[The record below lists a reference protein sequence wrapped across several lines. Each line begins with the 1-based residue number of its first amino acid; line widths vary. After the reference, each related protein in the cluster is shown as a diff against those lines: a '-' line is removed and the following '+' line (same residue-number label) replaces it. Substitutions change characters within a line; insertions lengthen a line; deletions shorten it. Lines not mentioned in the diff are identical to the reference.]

1 LVVRSSEETAR
12 EPTTATPPRVTIL
25 QAIQSKGSHQDM
37 HRYGTY
43 GVHTRPDPSLRAADT
58 DREAT
63 GERLRRHHAD
73 GRLDTE
79 ELQER
84 IDRCYQAKTVGELE
98 QLVTDLP
105 PEPTS
110 EGRLHPGRM
119 RMIPLVPIVIAI
131 VVISAVSG
139 GHHGHFGLWL
149 LIPLFFLFR
158 FWLWPHRPWGMRGR
172 GDAAEHRA

>member
-1 LVVRSSEETAR
+1 MYDDSS
-12 EPTTATPPRVTIL
+12 I
-25 QAIQSKGSHQDM
+25 AI
-37 HRYGTY
+37 
-43 GVHTRPDPSLRAADT
+43 HTRPDQNQRAGDA

-63 GERLRRHHAD
+63 SERLRRHHAD

-79 ELQER
+79 EFQER

-110 EGRLHPGRM
+110 DGRFHLRRL
-119 RMIPLVPIVIAI
+119 RMIPLAALVIAL
-131 VVISAVSG
+131 VAISAVTG

-149 LIPLFFLFR
+149 FIPLFFLFR
-158 FWLWPHRPWGMRGR
+158 FSVRRHGPWGMRGR
-172 GDAAEHRA
+172 RDVAQYRA

>member
-1 LVVRSSEETAR
+1 MYEDS
-12 EPTTATPPRVTIL
+12 TP
-25 QAIQSKGSHQDM
+25 
-37 HRYGTY
+37 
-43 GVHTRPDPSLRAADT
+43 GVHPKRDPNLRAADA

-63 GERLRRHHAD
+63 GERLRHHHAE

-98 QLVTDLP
+98 RLLTDLP

-110 EGRLHPGRM
+110 DGGFRLRRL
-119 RMIPLVPIVIAI
+119 RMIPLVPILIAI
-131 VVISAVSG
+131 VAISAVTH
-139 GHHGHFGLWL
+139 GHHGHFGFWL

-158 FWLWPHRPWGMRGR
+158 FALRRRGPWARRRR
-172 GDAAEHRA
+172 GDAADYLP

>member
-1 LVVRSSEETAR
+1 
-12 EPTTATPPRVTIL
+12 
-25 QAIQSKGSHQDM
+25 M
-37 HRYGTY
+37 YGYSTY
-43 GVHTRPDPSLRAADT
+43 GAGSRRDPNLRAADT

-63 GERLRRHHAD
+63 GERLRRHHAE

-79 ELQER
+79 EFQER

-98 QLVTDLP
+98 QLVSDLP

-110 EGRLHPGRM
+110 EGRFHLQRL

-131 VVISAVSG
+131 AVISAVTG

-149 LIPLFFLFR
+149 LIPLFFGLR
-158 FWLWPHRPWGMRGR
+158 FWLWRHGPWGMRRR
-172 GDAAEHRA
+172 GDAAQYRV